1 MFFKNSWNI
10 IVCAHSF
17 SCVWLFE
24 TPWTIGCQASLSKEF
39 SSQEH
44 WSGSIPRFLRNFHTV
59 LHSGCTSLHSHQQ
72 CKSVSFFSTPSP
84 DIVVC
89 RLFLWW
95 PFWPAETILHC
106 VFNLHFSS
114 NEWCCDMR
122 KLHIFFYVLLALC
135 ISSLEKCL
143 FNSLAH
149 FLIGLFIFLVLSCMN
164 CLYILELNS
173 LSVVSFAVIVFHS
186 EGCFS
191 TGLIV
196 SFVVQK
202 LLSLPRSHLYFCFIS
217 ITLQGGS

>member
-1 MFFKNSWNI
+1 MIFKNSWNI

-89 RLFLWW
+89 RLFCGGHSDWQRQY
-95 PFWPAETILHC
+95 FI
-106 VFNLHFSS
+106 VFL
-114 NEWCCDMR
+114 
-122 KLHIFFYVLLALC
+122 IC
-135 ISSLEKCL
+135 IS
-143 FNSLAH
+143 
-149 FLIGLFIFLVLSCMN
+149 LVMSDVVIWES
-164 CLYILELNS
+164 YI
-173 LSVVSFAVIVFHS
+173 SFSMF
-186 EGCFS
+186 
-191 TGLIV
+191 
-196 SFVVQK
+196 
-202 LLSLPRSHLYFCFIS
+202 Y
-217 ITLQGGS
+217 

>member
-1 MFFKNSWNI
+1 MFFKNSWNR

-44 WSGSIPRFLRNFHTV
+44 WNGSIPIFLRNSPAV

-72 CKSVSFFSTPSP
+72 CKKVSFFSTPSP
-84 DIVVC
+84 AI
-89 RLFLWW
+89 RQLFLWW
-95 PFWPAETILHC
+95 PFWPAEMIPHC

-122 KLHIFFYVLLALC
+122 KLHIFSCVLLALC

-143 FNSLAH
+143 FRSSAP
-149 FLIGLFIFLVLSCMN
+149 FLFEF
-164 CLYILELNS
+164 
-173 LSVVSFAVIVFHS
+173 FF
-186 EGCFS
+186 F
-191 TGLIV
+191 
-196 SFVVQK
+196 F
-202 LLSLPRSHLYFCFIS
+202 
-217 ITLQGGS
+217 